1 MKITNILNQ
10 SKRARD
16 FYFGHQD
23 MEDGEL
29 LKNLEAIFEIEKKQ
43 KESKI
48 VSKILDD
55 YFDFFHLSPIDILEK
70 IKNKNERE
78 IRFGYEEFKTEIN
91 EYGKAH
97 YKPQKDDRIKFS
109 NNNGENHLKDSFSSH
124 GRDLIR

>member
-1 MKITNILNQ
+1 MKIIDILNQ

-16 FYFGHQD
+16 FYFEHQD
-23 MEDGEL
+23 IGGEEL
-29 LKNLEAIFEIEKKQ
+29 LRNLEAIFEVEKRQ
-43 KESKI
+43 NENKI
-48 VSKILDD
+48 LSKILDD
-55 YFDFFHLSPIDILEK
+55 YFDLFDLSPVDILEK

-78 IRFGYEEFKTEIN
+78 IRFDYEEFKSEMN

-97 YKPQKDDRIKFS
+97 YKPKKDDGIKFS